1 MLICGSPVWG
11 AVGVLLV
18 FLSVGAVGV
27 LALMFTLMAPQPKA
41 GLTKAGLTNISYYMV
56 GVLCTRGL
64 YEELTGSMIIVIAG
78 NEDGNEEDSFKRIKD
93 GIDSLWCKA
102 THMHQDNALLGIEPK
117 EIHWNVISTNLVL
130 EMKLDMPQDTFEIQ
144 KGYLRSFQN
153 A

>member
-1 MLICGSPVWG
+1 M
-11 AVGVLLV
+11 LLV
-18 FLSVGAVGV
+18 FLSVGVVGV
-27 LALMFTLMAPQPKA
+27 LALMFTLMAQPK
-41 GLTKAGLTNISYYMV
+41 TQPMTNICYFMV

-78 NEDGNEEDSFKRIKD
+78 NKEDSFKRIKD

-102 THMHQDNALLGIEPK
+102 THMHQNNALLGIKPK

-144 KGYLRSFQN
+144 KGYLI
-153 A
+153 ALEHA

>member
-1 MLICGSPVWG
+1 M
-11 AVGVLLV
+11 LLV

-27 LALMFTLMAPQPKA
+27 LALMFTLMAQPK
-41 GLTKAGLTNISYYMV
+41 TQPMTNICYFMV

-78 NEDGNEEDSFKRIKD
+78 NEDGNEDDSFKRIKD

-102 THMHQDNALLGIEPK
+102 THMHQANALLGIEPK
-117 EIHWNVISTNLVL
+117 GIHWDVISTNLVL

-144 KGYLRSFQN
+144 RGYLRAFQH